1 MAKTILSGT
10 WTLGDCNSMPWDEAK
25 ECPTRALQEE
35 LDVFC
40 SSDGSV
46 SDEWRRIGK
55 ARRKLL
61 LDEDRRNGGTHF
73 DLNKNCNV
81 DRYFEVAH
89 RVSSLV
95 DLVHVDL
102 AGGWSK
108 QLIARF
114 SLSL

>member
-95 DLVHVDL
+95 DLVLFTIDR
-102 AGGWSK
+102 K
-108 QLIARF
+108 N
-114 SLSL
+114 